1 MFIVNRIARL
11 IALLSLSILLCAC
24 QANVRTEISFTRNG
38 SGEISI
44 SATVDEELANLAAQN
59 SSDPLAAALDRANAL
74 GSDWKA
80 TSEQFES
87 GRSKSV
93 TLTAPFNSADELTQ
107 RIKQIEEGLNTN
119 GVRLIGNY
127 TIAEGERNFT
137 VDAQLPFEISDEAA
151 QQFGFQNAAALIEA
165 HGKALT
171 NEAVIKSKT
180 ELESATVPTVPVDAA
195 KPDGQQQVV
204 MTATPGQQTGAQVTF
219 TKGGRNW
226 WIIIG
231 GLLVAV
237 LLFAWGSL
245 IMKRARTLKKTRK
258 EPFATSPRRQ
268 NRRGASS
275 RGRSTY

>member
-1 MFIVNRIARL
+1 MNRIARL

-44 SATVDEELANLAAQN
+44 TASVDEELANLAAQN
-59 SSDPLAAALDRANAL
+59 SSDPLAVALDRANAL

-80 TSEQFES
+80 TSEQFDS

-119 GVRLIGNY
+119 GVRLVGNY

-151 QQFGFQNAAALIEA
+151 QRFGFANAAALVEA
-165 HGKALT
+165 HGNALT

-180 ELESATVPTVPVDAA
+180 GLERATVPTVPVEAS
-195 KPDGQQQVV
+195 KPDGEQQVV
-204 MTATPGQQTGAQVTF
+204 MTVTPGQQAGAQVTF

-231 GLLVAV
+231 GLVLAL

-245 IMKRARTLKKTRK
+245 IVKRARTLAKTK
-258 EPFATSPRRQ
+258 HEPYTPQPRRQ
-268 NRRGASS
+268 RRRSAPA